1 MRDLNTIKEIINP
14 VLKKHEVKRASLFG
28 STVTGSSN
36 EDSDIDVLVEL
47 KSGKSLFDLIRLKR
61 DLEKEL
67 DREVDLITYN
77 SLNPL
82 LKEKILREKQDILW
96 TKKTLKYLSR
106 IFWWPSLPPWQ
117 VVKQDLPKLREQMLA
132 LKEELTEESDSR

>member
-82 LKEKILREKQDILW
+82 LKEKILREKQDIL
-96 TKKTLKYLSR
+96 
-106 IFWWPSLPPWQ
+106 
-117 VVKQDLPKLREQMLA
+117 
-132 LKEELTEESDSR
+132 

>member
-36 EDSDIDVLVEL
+36 DDSDIDVLVEL

-82 LKEKILREKQDILW
+82 LKEKILREKQDIL
-96 TKKTLKYLSR
+96 
-106 IFWWPSLPPWQ
+106 
-117 VVKQDLPKLREQMLA
+117 
-132 LKEELTEESDSR
+132 

>member
-67 DREVDLITYN
+67 GKEVDLITYS

-82 LKEKILREKQDILW
+82 LEEKILREKQDIL
-96 TKKTLKYLSR
+96 
-106 IFWWPSLPPWQ
+106 
-117 VVKQDLPKLREQMLA
+117 
-132 LKEELTEESDSR
+132 